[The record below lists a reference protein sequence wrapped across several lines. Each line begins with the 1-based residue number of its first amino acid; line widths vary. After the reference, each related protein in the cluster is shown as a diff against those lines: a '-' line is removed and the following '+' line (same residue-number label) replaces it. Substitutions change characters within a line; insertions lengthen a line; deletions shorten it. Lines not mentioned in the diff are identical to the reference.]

1 MRGKQTWAIH
11 LTALLA
17 LCVWAALDPLLPSL
31 LRGPWAADL
40 DDAAQW
46 VRAAGFACLV
56 IIAAASMTALL
67 VRRRGRRRLSQR
79 ACSLRRLM
87 AITTVI
93 ALWCSLAIHHERI
106 AWQGKRIRFAC
117 RIDQLEAIAAPLR
130 NRWPNRDGELPA
142 TGPFMAYP
150 FGQPT
155 TLVLLQSPALADQ
168 QVYVSAIE
176 RCADGAIKL
185 QLTGTDGRDWA
196 EWHPPNSHPASFVGG
211 LADPHQLR
219 TAASI
224 GRGWYLVR
232 YDAS

>member
-1 MRGKQTWAIH
+1 MRPQRTWTIH

-17 LCVWAALDPLLPSL
+17 LAAWTALDPMLPSL
-31 LRGPWAADL
+31 LRARRAADL

-46 VRAAGFACLV
+46 FRAAGFAWLV
-56 IIAAASMTALL
+56 IIAAASMMALL
-67 VRRRGRRRLSQR
+67 VRRTRRWRLSLR
-79 ACSLRRLM
+79 PCSLRRLL

-93 ALWCSLAIHHERI
+93 ALWCGLAIHHERI

-117 RIDQLEAIAAPLR
+117 RIDELEAIAAPLR
-130 NRWPNRDGELPA
+130 NRWPQRDGDLPA

-155 TLVLLQSPALADQ
+155 TLVLLQSPALASQ

-185 QLTGTDGRDWA
+185 QLTGTDGGDWA

-211 LADPHQLR
+211 LADPHELR
-219 TAASI
+219 TADAI

-232 YDAS
+232 YDA